1 MQKKLIIAS
10 NRLPFKIEKR
20 NQKYEL
26 ITSSGGL
33 VSALKSLIENY
44 KDQYKITWVGTADFT
59 RQMWY
64 DNQDLFAN
72 VGFDVQ
78 PVFITDKKTEKAY
91 YDGLSNSTIW
101 PLFHYFPSFAEFHEQ
116 HFEAYKKVNSLFEA
130 EIVKICKPGDVV
142 WVHDYHLMTLPGQ
155 LKTINPELQVGFFL
169 HIPFPSYEIFRLLP
183 ERWREE
189 LLNNLIK
196 ADLVGFQTKEY
207 ANHFLGTVA
216 YILGIE
222 NDQGK
227 IYRNGHLCQVGDYP
241 ISIDYAKFNEA
252 FDSPVV
258 KKARIS
264 LLEKY
269 KGVRLIFS
277 VDRLDYTKG
286 VINRLNA
293 LEKLFEDHPVYKEKV
308 IFILNVIPS
317 RDGITKYTQRKTMI
331 EESIGRINGKYGNVH
346 WQPIIYQYRHLN
358 FNQLLTFYTTC
369 DVALVTPLRDGMN
382 LVAKEFIA
390 SRKDTKGV
398 LVLSEM
404 AGAVNEL
411 DLSVIVNP
419 TDLVKLKDALIESLE
434 MPESEQVRRMEV
446 MQRIVL
452 NNTINHW
459 LNGFLKDCNEI
470 YLANKS
476 LHANALS
483 FEAKNKIMLNY
494 QQSKSRLILLDYDG
508 TLTEFTRL
516 PEHAKPKENLLN
528 LLQRLGANS
537 KNNLC
542 VISGRRSSD
551 LEAWF
556 GNHNLT
562 LVAEHG
568 GSFKL
573 TNSSEWIQIKN
584 VDISWKP
591 SVKEVLE
598 KQLLIYPDSFVE
610 EKEYSVAWHYRAVN
624 AELDEKLFI
633 DLNKKLTAINTN
645 NLFKILQGNKVLEI
659 KCATINKGQAAHKLL
674 STGKYD
680 FVMAIGDDRTDEDMF
695 EVLNEAAHVTIK
707 VGLDKTKAKY
717 NFIGTNNVLSF
728 LSQMSELN

>member
-1 MQKKLIIAS
+1 MRKKLIIAA

-20 NQKYEL
+20 HHKNEL
-26 ITSSGGL
+26 ITSTGGL

-44 KDQYKITWVGTADFT
+44 KDQYTIVWVGNADFS
-59 RQMWY
+59 RELWQ
-64 DNQDLFAN
+64 DNQELFAN
-72 VGFDVQ
+72 IGFEVH
-78 PVFITDKKTEKAY
+78 PVFIADKKIEKAY

-101 PLFHYFPSFAEFHEQ
+101 PLFHYFPSFAEFHEHQ
-116 HFEAYKKVNSLFEA
+116 FEAYKKVNSLFET
-130 EIVKICKPGDVV
+130 ELLKICKPGDIV
-142 WVHDYHLMTLPGQ
+142 WVHDYHLMLLPGL
-155 LKTINPELQVGFFL
+155 LKSGIPELQVGFFL

-189 LLNNLIK
+189 FLNSLIK
-196 ADLVGFQTKEY
+196 ADLVGFQTREY
-207 ANHFLGTVA
+207 VNHFLGTVG

-222 NDQGK
+222 NEQGK
-227 IYRNGHLCQVGDYP
+227 IYRNGHLCQVCDYP
-241 ISIDYAKFNEA
+241 ISIDYAA
-252 FDSPVV
+252 FYEGFDNPVV
-258 KKARIS
+258 KKGRIS

-269 KGVRLIFS
+269 KDVRLIFS

-293 LEKLFEDHPVYKEKV
+293 LEKLFDDHPAYKEKV
-308 IFILNVIPS
+308 VFILNVIPS

-331 EESIGRINGKYGNVH
+331 EESIGRMNGKYGNVH
-346 WQPIIYQYRHLN
+346 WQPIIYQYRNLN
-358 FNQLLTFYTTC
+358 FNQLLTFYTVC
-369 DVALVTPLRDGMN
+369 NVALVTPLRDGMN

-390 SRKDTKGV
+390 SRQDKKGV

-411 DLSVIVNP
+411 NLAVIVNP
-419 TDLVKLKDALIESLE
+419 TDLVKLKDGIMEALE
-434 MPESEQVRRMEV
+434 MPEHEQSRRMEV
-446 MQRIVL
+446 MQKIVL
-452 NNTINHW
+452 DNTIDHW
-459 LNGFLKDCNEI
+459 LHAFLKDI
-470 YLANKS
+470 DHTHLANKA
-476 LHANALS
+476 LQANALS
-483 FEAKNKIMLNY
+483 FDAKNKIMLDY

-516 PEHAKPKENLLN
+516 PEHAKPKENLLS
-528 LLQRLGANS
+528 LLQRLSANI

-542 VISGRRSSD
+542 VISGRKAAD
-551 LEAWF
+551 LETWF

-584 VDISWKP
+584 IDISWKD

-598 KQLLIYPDSFVE
+598 KQLLSYPDSFIE
-610 EKEYSVAWHYRAVN
+610 EKEYSVAWHYRTVN
-624 AELDEKLFI
+624 EKLDEKLFI
-633 DLNKKLTAINTN
+633 DLNKKLTALNTN
-645 NLFKILQGNKVLEI
+645 SLFRILQGNKVLEI
-659 KCATINKGQAAHKLL
+659 KCSAINKGQAAHKLL
-674 STGKYD
+674 TTGTYD

-695 EVLNEAAHVTIK
+695 EALNEEAHVTIK